1 MQIVNKKEKEK
12 VPFSKI
18 KIGECFE
25 YRNPVTGE
33 SDIYMCIESH
43 DVIVDYATVNSVDSI
58 KCHINTKPCI
68 EGNVVAFYNK
78 NIQHFSDNT
87 MVTPLKTQLV
97 IMEG

>member
-18 KIGECFE
+18 KTGECFE
-25 YRNPVTGE
+25 YRNPITGE
-33 SDIYMCIESH
+33 RDIYMRIKSH
-43 DVIVDYATVNSVDSI
+43 EVIVDHAALDNVKYY
-58 KCHINTKPCI
+58 INKKPCI
-68 EGNVVAFYNK
+68 DGNAVSFYDK

-87 MVTPLKTQLV
+87 MVIPLKTQLV